1 MSETNGNGD
10 RPRRRRR
17 RKGRVSEGALPVRQ
31 AKQIAAIVER
41 AENRQRAEAVAMRLN
56 GKTYHEIAQTLEVSV
71 QVASRWVNGALRQT
85 VEIDADKLEEQ
96 RQLEIDRLERLWSVW
111 FPRATR
117 DQEGE
122 TPNMAA
128 ASLCLKIAKRRAELV
143 GLDREQKVAT
153 NVSINV
159 GAEQLRQ
166 VVEAA
171 QDPEAAAALE
181 RVAALFAHGEEALE
195 GEWEDLDAGVGDGGA
210 EAEDQGDPEDRPDH
224 HITG

>member
-1 MSETNGNGD
+1 MTSNGNGD
-10 RPRRRRR
+10 RPRRRKR
-17 RKGRVSEGALPVRQ
+17 RKRVPEGALPVRQ

-41 AENRQRAEAVAMRLN
+41 AENRQRADAVGMRLN
-56 GKTYHEIAQTLEVSV
+56 GKTYHEIAEVLGIDV
-71 QVASRWVNGALRQT
+71 NTASRWVNGALRQT

-117 DQEGE
+117 DADDQQ
-122 TPNMAA
+122 PNMAA
-128 ASLCLKIAKRRAELV
+128 ANLCLKIAKRRAELV

-159 GAEQLRQ
+159 SAEQLRQ

-181 RVAALFAHGEEALE
+181 LTAALFAHGEEALE
-195 GEWEDLDAGVGDGGA
+195 AEWSELDAGAGDGGA